1 MNEKAVLP
9 LQVKLTLWPVIID
22 FLHHVADI
30 LRGFSFRKLFPLV
43 LLVGICLSGFPSLAA
58 QETDSLAVNQAS
70 KIRMPSPER
79 LTEISNDERYFYNEV
94 KTEMSL
100 WDRFMLWF
108 RNLLDKWISSDFMSL
123 FLKISASIAFVLILV
138 LLINQI
144 MKGELK
150 NAVKSK
156 GNRAILNLN
165 ATPENID
172 DIKYEELIQEAL
184 LKRNYALAVR
194 YLYQKCLVI
203 LKEQELIEWKSDKT
217 NYDYLFE
224 LGSHPSASHFDRLT
238 YFYEYV
244 DYGDFKINEQ
254 QFNTIHHVYQQF
266 KDQIA
271 KQP

>member
-1 MNEKAVLP
+1 M
-9 LQVKLTLWPVIID
+9 
-22 FLHHVADI
+22 HHVADI
-30 LRGFSFRKLFPLV
+30 LRVFSFRKLFPLV
-43 LLVGICLSGFPSLAA
+43 FLLGICLSGSPLLVA
-58 QETDSLAVNQAS
+58 QQTDSLNVDQTS

-79 LTEISNDERYFYNEV
+79 LAEISNNEGYFYNEV

-100 WDRFMLWF
+100 WDRFVLWL
-108 RNLLDKWISSDFMSL
+108 RNLLGEWITSDFMSL
-123 FLKISASIAFVLILV
+123 FLKISASVAFVLILI

-150 NAVKSK
+150 NAIKSK
-156 GNRAILNLN
+156 GNRTVLNLN
-165 ATPENID
+165 PTLENID
-172 DIKYEELIQEAL
+172 DIKYEELIQQAL
-184 LKRNYALAVR
+184 QKRNYALAVR

-224 LGSHPSASHFDRLT
+224 LGNHPSASHFDRLT

-254 QFNTIHHVYQQF
+254 QFNTIHNVYQQF
-266 KDQIA
+266 KNQII